1 VAGSKTRRQ
10 ADRVID
16 AVIEYV
22 RRLMAAGTARPEDR
36 LGAEVRAGPGKSV
49 LAVP

>member
-1 VAGSKTRRQ
+1 VAAAGSRRQ

-22 RRLMAAGTARPEDR
+22 RLLMTGGAWWPTGRGGRPEGVDS
-36 LGAEVRAGPGKSV
+36 GGDGEF
-49 LAVP
+49 

>member
-1 VAGSKTRRQ
+1 VAASKTRRQ
-10 ADRVID
+10 ANRVID

-22 RRLMAAGTARPEDR
+22 RRLMAAGTARPADR
-36 LGAEVRAGPGKSV
+36 LGAEVRASPGNSV